1 MLQTPHPCFTRA
13 FASFTTSL
21 ILLLLT
27 VTAYADEGP
36 SEKDLLLEEI
46 WELSASDAAIDGSAY
61 ALVNALQI
69 DTTLNEAIRRSL
81 EVKIVDASEEVKP
94 SIKADFLERLSAMSE
109 KDLKKVVKHLK
120 GPVGEALKI
129 QAETATRDP
138 REMQMELAR
147 KLPRLLTQ
155 TKKIG
160 AISVLLENHFQPAFE
175 SQWQVVTT
183 IPSLIAQVMFA
194 WEKKEQAPPEVV
206 NELIDKLEAQ
216 KPVIMLTLNQTMVMS
231 SLYTFR
237 NVSSRNIKK
246 ADKFLSSKAGS
257 AYLEAQQE
265 TELAFFTALTESI
278 LKRLD
283 EEVQILNQP
292 DREMPA
298 QVSLQNVGTT
308 ACVDLPN
315 SLPCTGLTAIQWVCD
330 GSAAQWIDAQDRKL
344 MSLNNQTCLKVYSD
358 KRTGKEILLLVQSL
372 CDDSRPMEFIER
384 TRDYEA
390 GTFDIYHPNTAK
402 CLTVMGS
409 LESEGTPL
417 RFTNCSRSNDRQTF
431 KRISKQI

>member
-1 MLQTPHPCFTRA
+1 MLHMPYPSLIKA
-13 FASFTTSL
+13 FASLTAPL
-21 ILLLLT
+21 ILLLFALT
-27 VTAYADEGP
+27 AHADEGP

-46 WELSASDAAIDGSAY
+46 WELSASDAAVDASTDAM
-61 ALVNALQI
+61 VTALQL
-69 DTTLNEAIRRSL
+69 DATLNEAIRRSL
-81 EVKIVDASEEVKP
+81 EVKIIDASKNIKP
-94 SIKADFLERLSAMSE
+94 SIKADFLERLSGMSE

-120 GPVGEALKI
+120 GPVGEAMKI

-155 TKKIG
+155 TKKIE

-175 SQWQVVTT
+175 AQWQVITT
-183 IPSLIAQVMFA
+183 IPSLIAQVIFA
-194 WEKKEQAPPEVV
+194 WEKQEQAPPEVV
-206 NELIDKLEAQ
+206 NELIDKLDAQ
-216 KPVIMLTLNQTMVMS
+216 KPVIMLTLNQTMVKS
-231 SLYTFR
+231 SLYPYR

-246 ADKFLSSKAGS
+246 ANKFLSSDAGS
-257 AYLEAQQE
+257 AYLKAQQE

-292 DREMPA
+292 DREMTA

-308 ACVDLPN
+308 ACVDLPD
-315 SLPCTGLTAIQWVCD
+315 SLPFTGLTAIQWVCD
-330 GSAAQWIDAQDRKL
+330 GSAAQWIDARDRKL

-358 KRTGKEILLLVQSL
+358 KRTGQGILLLVQSL
-372 CDDSRPMEFIER
+372 CDDSRPMEFIKR
-384 TRDYEA
+384 TRDYET

-409 LESEGTPL
+409 IENDGTPL

>member
-1 MLQTPHPCFTRA
+1 MLHTPYPCFKKA
-13 FASFTTSL
+13 LASVTTSL
-21 ILLLLT
+21 ILLLLAM
-27 VTAYADEGP
+27 TAHADEGP
-36 SEKDLLLEEI
+36 SEKGLLLEEI
-46 WELSASDAAIDGSAY
+46 WELSASDAAVDGSTY
-61 ALVNALQI
+61 AMVNALQI

-155 TKKIG
+155 TNKIG

-194 WEKKEQAPPEVV
+194 WEKQEQAPPEVV

-246 ADKFLSSKAGS
+246 ADKFLSSDAGS
-257 AYLEAQQE
+257 AYLKAQQE
-265 TELAFFTALTESI
+265 TELAFFTALTGSI

-283 EEVQILNQP
+283 EE
-292 DREMPA
+292 
-298 QVSLQNVGTT
+298 
-308 ACVDLPN
+308 
-315 SLPCTGLTAIQWVCD
+315 
-330 GSAAQWIDAQDRKL
+330 GSASIV
-344 MSLNNQTCLKVYSD
+344 SS
-358 KRTGKEILLLVQSL
+358 RTA
-372 CDDSRPMEFIER
+372 RPSPSATTP
-384 TRDYEA
+384 TRVRSFYPL
-390 GTFDIYHPNTAK
+390 GTS
-402 CLTVMGS
+402 C
-409 LESEGTPL
+409 
-417 RFTNCSRSNDRQTF
+417 RR
-431 KRISKQI
+431 RISRRAAG

>member
-1 MLQTPHPCFTRA
+1 MLHMPYPSLIKA
-13 FASFTTSL
+13 FASLTAPL
-21 ILLLLT
+21 ILLLFALT
-27 VTAYADEGP
+27 AHADEGP

-46 WELSASDAAIDGSAY
+46 WELSASDAAVDASTDAM
-61 ALVNALQI
+61 VNALQL

-81 EVKIVDASEEVKP
+81 EVKIVDASKDIKP

-120 GPVGEALKI
+120 GPVGEAMKI

-155 TKKIG
+155 TKKIE

-175 SQWQVVTT
+175 AQWQVITT
-183 IPSLIAQVMFA
+183 IPSLIAQVIFA
-194 WEKKEQAPPEVV
+194 WEKQEQAPPEVV
-206 NELIDKLEAQ
+206 NELIDKLDAQ
-216 KPVIMLTLNQTMVMS
+216 KPVIMLTLNQTMVTS
-231 SLYTFR
+231 SLYTYR

-246 ADKFLSSKAGS
+246 ADKFLSSDAGS
-257 AYLEAQQE
+257 AYLKAQQE

-308 ACVDLPN
+308 ACVDLPD
-315 SLPCTGLTAIQWVCD
+315 SLPFTGLTAIQWVCD

-344 MSLNNQTCLKVYSD
+344 MSLNNQAFLKVYSD
-358 KRTGKEILLLVQSL
+358 KRTGQGILLLVQSL

-384 TRDYEA
+384 TRDYET

-409 LESEGTPL
+409 IENDGTPL

>member
-1 MLQTPHPCFTRA
+1 MLHMPYPILIKA
-13 FASFTTSL
+13 FASLTAPL
-21 ILLLLT
+21 ILLLFALT
-27 VTAYADEGP
+27 AHADEGP
-36 SEKDLLLEEI
+36 SEKDLFLEEI
-46 WELSASDAAIDGSAY
+46 WELSASDAAVDASTDAM
-61 ALVNALQI
+61 VNALQL

-81 EVKIVDASEEVKP
+81 EVKIVDASKDIKP

-120 GPVGEALKI
+120 GPVGEAMKI

-155 TKKIG
+155 TKKIEV
-160 AISVLLENHFQPAFE
+160 ISVLLENHFQPAFE
-175 SQWQVVTT
+175 AQWQVFTT
-183 IPSLIAQVMFA
+183 IPSLIAQVIFA
-194 WEKKEQAPPEVV
+194 WEKQEQAPPEVV
-206 NELIDKLEAQ
+206 NELIDKLDAQ
-216 KPVIMLTLNQTMVMS
+216 KPVIMLTLNQTMVTS
-231 SLYTFR
+231 SLYTYR

-246 ADKFLSSKAGS
+246 ADKFLSSDAGS
-257 AYLEAQQE
+257 AYLKAQQE

-308 ACVDLPN
+308 ACLDLPD
-315 SLPCTGLTAIQWVCD
+315 SLPFTGLTAIQWVCD

-358 KRTGKEILLLVQSL
+358 KRTGQGILLLVQSL

-384 TRDYEA
+384 TRDYET

-409 LESEGTPL
+409 IENDGTPL

>member
-1 MLQTPHPCFTRA
+1 MLHMPYPSLIKA
-13 FASFTTSL
+13 FASLTAPL
-21 ILLLLT
+21 ILLLFALT
-27 VTAYADEGP
+27 AHADESP

-46 WELSASDAAIDGSAY
+46 WELSASDAAVDASTDAM
-61 ALVNALQI
+61 VNALQL

-81 EVKIVDASEEVKP
+81 EVKIVDASKDIKP

-120 GPVGEALKI
+120 GPVGEAMKI

-155 TKKIG
+155 TKKIE

-175 SQWQVVTT
+175 AQWQVITT
-183 IPSLIAQVMFA
+183 IPSLIAQVIFA
-194 WEKKEQAPPEVV
+194 WEKQEQAPPEVV
-206 NELIDKLEAQ
+206 NELIDKLDAQ
-216 KPVIMLTLNQTMVMS
+216 KPVIMLTLNQTMVTS
-231 SLYTFR
+231 SLYTYR

-246 ADKFLSSKAGS
+246 ADKFLSSDAGS
-257 AYLEAQQE
+257 AYLKAQQE

-292 DREMPA
+292 DREMTA

-308 ACVDLPN
+308 ACVDLPD
-315 SLPCTGLTAIQWVCD
+315 SLPFTGLTAIQWVCD

-344 MSLNNQTCLKVYSD
+344 MSLNNQTCLKV
-358 KRTGKEILLLVQSL
+358 
-372 CDDSRPMEFIER
+372 
-384 TRDYEA
+384 
-390 GTFDIYHPNTAK
+390 
-402 CLTVMGS
+402 
-409 LESEGTPL
+409 
-417 RFTNCSRSNDRQTF
+417 
-431 KRISKQI
+431 